1 MSIARIVVAAIAVS
15 ALTAVAQA
23 KSWDF
28 EDAAAGKLPPGWAAA
43 KSGTG
48 PGSVWTVQDDA
59 SAPKGPKV
67 LAQTSSEGAK
77 PLFNLCLADASL
89 GDVDLSVSL
98 KAVRGKIDQ
107 GGGPLWR
114 AKDANNYYVVR
125 VNPLEANFR
134 LYKVVAG
141 KRTQLASADV
151 EPIERKWQTIRVVHQ
166 GDRIRCYIYDVRS
179 ETKGP
184 QIMLSRAHG
193 GFMAK
198 LFAQAQ
204 GGVLRGRGICVGA
217 LHHGQLM
224 LTIPAEIVIAPP
236 PLWSAD
242 ALPSVVSVLVACTAT
257 CTPLMVIPV

>member
-1 MSIARIVVAAIAVS
+1 MSIARIVVAAIAVF

-166 GDRIRCYIYDVRS
+166 GDRIRCYLD
-179 ETKGP
+179 
-184 QIMLSRAHG
+184 
-193 GFMAK
+193 
-198 LFAQAQ
+198 
-204 GGVLRGRGICVGA
+204 
-217 LHHGQLM
+217 GQL
-224 LTIPAEIVIAPP
+224 EIDVKDATFPKPGKIG
-236 PLWSAD
+236 LWTKAD
-242 ALPSVVSVLVACTAT
+242 AVTSFDNLSAAEPK
-257 CTPLMVIPV
+257 